1 MHEWIFCLPR
11 RPHYINVMSDTEFD
25 RKPTDK
31 RTGGAPLLACYDDL
45 TASCAYGWSML
56 ERGVKD
62 RKSAFHT
69 PSIATIS
76 ANGSPTMRT
85 VVLRG
90 CATAEK
96 TLAFPHGYT
105 LGQNRPIAK
114 NPLAAMHFYDAG
126 AKIQLRLAVRLE
138 MLSGAAFDAAWEA
151 TRPMS
156 RECYQVTQSPGS
168 QFLTLMRSLSMP
180 RQQMMARRILCRSR
194 RMSCA
199 WNGSIWPRAAI
210 AVLCLILNTIHKA
223 GLSPAASMRRLAACP
238 LLGRVRQN
246 AYIRANDKETSHALI
261 DQNPC
266 HRRHARHVDF
276 AEPKPVTPKKARKY
290 IENACPAT

>member
-1 MHEWIFCLPR
+1 MHEWIFCLLRQPR
-11 RPHYINVMSDTEFD
+11 YINIMSDTEFD

-31 RTGGAPLLACYDDL
+31 STGGAPLLACYDDL

-96 TLAFPHGYT
+96 TLRFHT
-105 LGQNRPIAK
+105 DTRSSKITELQK
-114 NPLAAMHFYDAG
+114 NPLAAMHFYDSG

-138 MLSGAAFDAAWEA
+138 MLSGDAFDAAWEA

-168 QFLTLMRSLSMP
+168 QISDPYEVTFNAALTDDGEAYFVPVAAHVL
-180 RQQMMARRILCRSR
+180 QMEWLY
-194 RMSCA
+194 
-199 WNGSIWPRAAI
+199 
-210 AVLCLILNTIHKA
+210 
-223 GLSPAASMRRLAACP
+223 LAAR
-238 LLGRVRQN
+238 G
-246 AYIRANDKETSHALI
+246 
-261 DQNPC
+261 
-266 HRRHARHVDF
+266 HRRALFDF
-276 AEPKPVTPKKARKY
+276 EHDTQSWLVP
-290 IENACPAT
+290 